1 MHWPSGRRSPAA
13 ESERGLD
20 REPRPTVSDEGVLQ
34 REMGCTRQ
42 EFLGWLPAAVGRA
55 PFEVTGDLISVHP
68 AAGLVQIRIVEAA
81 PRSLGLLRLPVLL
94 VSMRFSGLPPA
105 ARAEFLRHF
114 DLFTQRGGG

>member
-1 MHWPSGRRSPAA
+1 MRQVIGPSGPADLMAWVRS
-13 ESERGLD
+13 
-20 REPRPTVSDEGVLQ
+20 
-34 REMGCTRQ
+34 
-42 EFLGWLPAAVGRA
+42 
-55 PFEVTGDLISVHP
+55 